1 MKIKGSIKIAI
12 LFIVLILGGVSVFS
26 NAAAIKNIKNVN
38 TSAEK
43 ITDNYMVSISK
54 LNDIR
59 SITQEIHNMSLSHI
73 VATDFDTMLDMVE
86 KIRENEALLNLK
98 LEEYKQYISDS
109 DSKDYDSLKES
120 VENLEYYIPDLLAY
134 SAAGDNENA
143 YSCANNQIALYADE
157 ISEKI
162 FKITENTNN
171 ETEQARKSLSDVYND
186 SVVMSRIIIT
196 VSIAAFGF
204 AVVIVLFRVARPL
217 SIARKGMDEII
228 SDIDNSQGD
237 LTKRIKIV
245 SNDEIA
251 ALGVGINKFLEK
263 LQNILKVISDNAQDM
278 ETVVSDVMVSVD
290 TSNKSVEDVSNVT
303 NELSATMN
311 NMSESAAVINRST
324 SDMEG
329 KVNEIADRTNTI
341 NAYSKEMKVHA
352 DEIESSARTNMENTT
367 EKVNNMLVILKKSIE
382 DSASVNQVSA
392 LTNEILSIARY
403 TKLLSINASIEAAK
417 AGEAGKGFSV
427 VAAEIGTLANS
438 SRECADKIQRINE
451 IVIRSVTNLSENSGE
466 LVEFMTGYILPEFE
480 SFVRSGEEYRN
491 KATFIENS
499 MDEFNEKIIEFQQSM
514 TRISESIASI
524 AHSVNESADGVN
536 MVTERTNILVDDMN
550 RITDKMD
557 INKKISSSLK
567 SETDVFV
574 KL

>member
-1 MKIKGSIKIAI
+1 MKIKGSIKISI
-12 LFIVLILGGVSVFS
+12 LLIVLILGGVSVFS
-26 NAAAIKNIKNVN
+26 NAVAIKNIKNVN

-43 ITDNYMVSISK
+43 ITDEYMVSISK

-59 SITQEIHNMSLSHI
+59 STTQEIHNMSLSHI

-86 KIRENEALLNLK
+86 KIRESEDLLNSK

-109 DSKDYDSLKES
+109 DSKDYESLKES

-143 YSCANNQIALYADE
+143 YSCANNQIAMYADE
-157 ISEKI
+157 IYNKI
-162 FKITENTNN
+162 SRITENTNL
-171 ETEQARKSLSDVYND
+171 ETEQARASLSEVYND
-186 SVVMSRIIIT
+186 SVVMSRTIIAI
-196 VSIAAFGF
+196 SAAAFAF

-217 SIARKGMDEII
+217 SIATKGMNEII
-228 SDIDNSQGD
+228 RDIDNGRGD

-251 ALGVGINKFLEK
+251 ALGMGINRFLEK
-263 LQNILKVISDNAQDM
+263 LQSILKVISDNAQNM
-278 ETVVSDVMVSVD
+278 EAVVSDVMVSVD

-311 NMSESAAVINRST
+311 TMAESASVINQST
-324 SDMEG
+324 SDMEV

-341 NAYSKEMKVHA
+341 NGYSKEMKVHA
-352 DEIESSARTNMENTT
+352 DEIEMSARTNMENTT
-367 EKVNNMLVILKKSIE
+367 RKVNDMLTILKKAIE
-382 DSASVNQVSA
+382 DSGSVNEVSA

-427 VAAEIGTLANS
+427 VASEIGSLANS

-451 IVIRSVTNLSENSGE
+451 IVIKAVTNLSENSGE
-466 LVEFMTGYILPEFE
+466 LVEFMSTCILPEFE
-480 SFVRSGEEYRN
+480 AFVKSGEEYRN

-499 MDEFNEKIIEFQQSM
+499 MDEFNERIIEFQHSM
-514 TRISESIASI
+514 TQISESIDSI
-524 AHSVNESADGVN
+524 ANSVNESAKGVN
-536 MVTERTNILVDDMN
+536 MVTERTNILVNDMN

-557 INKKISSSLK
+557 VNKNVSSSLK
-567 SETDVFV
+567 AETDVFA

>member
-1 MKIKGSIKIAI
+1 MKIKGSIKISI
-12 LFIVLILGGVSVFS
+12 LLIVLILGGVSVFS
-26 NAAAIKNIKNVN
+26 NAVAIKNIKNVN

-43 ITDNYMVSISK
+43 ITDEYMVSISK

-59 SITQEIHNMSLSHI
+59 STTQEIHNMSLSHI

-86 KIRENEALLNLK
+86 KIRESEALLNSK

-109 DSKDYDSLKES
+109 DSKDYESLKES
-120 VENLEYYIPDLLAY
+120 VDNLEYYIPDLLAY

-143 YSCANNQIALYADE
+143 YSCANNQIAMYADE
-157 ISEKI
+157 IYNKI
-162 FKITENTNN
+162 SRITENTNL
-171 ETEQARKSLSDVYND
+171 ETEQARASLSEVYND
-186 SVVMSRIIIT
+186 SVVMSRTIIAI
-196 VSIAAFGF
+196 SAAAFAF

-217 SIARKGMDEII
+217 SIATKGMNEII
-228 SDIDNSQGD
+228 RDIDNGQGD

-251 ALGVGINKFLEK
+251 ALGMGINRFLEK
-263 LQNILKVISDNAQDM
+263 LQSILKVISDNAQNM
-278 ETVVSDVMVSVD
+278 EAVVSDVMVSVD

-311 NMSESAAVINRST
+311 TMAESASVINQST
-324 SDMEG
+324 SDMEV
-329 KVNEIADRTNTI
+329 KVNTIADRTNTI
-341 NAYSKEMKVHA
+341 NGYSKEMKVHA
-352 DEIESSARTNMENTT
+352 DEIEMSARTNMENTT
-367 EKVNNMLVILKKSIE
+367 RKVNDMLTILKKAIE
-382 DSASVNQVSA
+382 DSGSVNEVSA
-392 LTNEILSIARY
+392 LTNEILDIARY

-427 VAAEIGTLANS
+427 VASEIGSLANS

-451 IVIRSVTNLSENSGE
+451 IVIKAVTNLSENSGE
-466 LVEFMTGYILPEFE
+466 LVEFMSTCILPEFE
-480 SFVRSGEEYRN
+480 AFVKSGEEYRN

-499 MDEFNEKIIEFQQSM
+499 MDEFNERIIEFQHSM
-514 TRISESIASI
+514 TQISESIDSI
-524 AHSVNESADGVN
+524 ANSVSESAKGVN

-557 INKKISSSLK
+557 VNKNVSSSLK
-567 SETDVFV
+567 AETDVFA

>member
-1 MKIKGSIKIAI
+1 MKIKGSIKISI
-12 LFIVLILGGVSVFS
+12 LLIVLILGGVSVFS
-26 NAAAIKNIKNVN
+26 NAVAIKNIKNVN

-43 ITDNYMVSISK
+43 ITDEYMVSISK

-59 SITQEIHNMSLSHI
+59 TITQEIHNMSLSHI

-86 KIRENEALLNLK
+86 KIRESEDLLNSK
-98 LEEYKQYISDS
+98 LEEYKQYMS

-120 VENLEYYIPDLLAY
+120 VDNLEYYIPDLLAY

-143 YSCANNQIALYADE
+143 YSCANNQIAMYADE
-157 ISEKI
+157 ISDKI
-162 FKITENTNN
+162 SVITENTSL
-171 ETEQARKSLSDVYND
+171 ETEQARASLSEVYND
-186 SVVMSRIIIT
+186 SVVMSRTIIAI
-196 VSIAAFGF
+196 SAAAFAF

-217 SIARKGMDEII
+217 SIATKGMNEII
-228 SDIDNSQGD
+228 RDIDNGQGD

-251 ALGVGINKFLEK
+251 ALGIGINKFLEK
-263 LQNILKVISDNAQDM
+263 LQNILKVISDNAQNM
-278 ETVVSDVMVSVD
+278 EAVVSDVMVSVD

-311 NMSESAAVINRST
+311 TMSESASVINQST
-324 SDMEG
+324 SDMEE
-329 KVNEIADRTNTI
+329 KVNAIAGRTNTI
-341 NAYSKEMKVHA
+341 NEYSKEMKVHA
-352 DEIESSARTNMENTT
+352 DEIELSARTNMENTT
-367 EKVNNMLVILKKSIE
+367 KKVNDMLTILKKAIE
-382 DSASVNQVSA
+382 DSESVNEVSA

-417 AGEAGKGFSV
+417 AGDAGKGFSV
-427 VAAEIGTLANS
+427 VASEIGSLANS

-451 IVIRSVTNLSENSGE
+451 TVINAVTNLSENSGE
-466 LVEFMTGYILPEFE
+466 LVEFMSACILPEFE
-480 SFVRSGEEYRN
+480 AFVKSGEEYRN

-499 MDEFNEKIIEFQQSM
+499 MDEFNERIIEFQHSM
-514 TRISESIASI
+514 IQISESIDSI
-524 AHSVNESADGVN
+524 ANSVNESAKGVN

-557 INKKISSSLK
+557 VNKNISSSLK
-567 SETDVFV
+567 AETDVFA

>member
-1 MKIKGSIKIAI
+1 MKIKGSIKISI
-12 LFIVLILGGVSVFS
+12 LLIVLILGGVSVFS
-26 NAAAIKNIKNVN
+26 NAVAIKNIKNVN

-43 ITDNYMVSISK
+43 ITDEYMVSISK

-59 SITQEIHNMSLSHI
+59 STTQEIHNMSLSHI

-86 KIRENEALLNLK
+86 KIRESEALLNSK

-109 DSKDYDSLKES
+109 DSKDYESLKES
-120 VENLEYYIPDLLAY
+120 VDNLEYYIPDLLAY

-143 YSCANNQIALYADE
+143 YSCANNQIAMYADE
-157 ISEKI
+157 IYNKI
-162 FKITENTNN
+162 SRITENTNL
-171 ETEQARKSLSDVYND
+171 ETEQARASLSEVYND
-186 SVVMSRIIIT
+186 SVVMSRTIIAI
-196 VSIAAFGF
+196 SAAAFAL

-217 SIARKGMDEII
+217 SIATKGMNEII
-228 SDIDNSQGD
+228 RDIDNGQGD

-251 ALGVGINKFLEK
+251 ALGMGINRFLEK
-263 LQNILKVISDNAQDM
+263 LQSILKVISDNAQNM
-278 ETVVSDVMVSVD
+278 EAVVSDVMVSVD

-311 NMSESAAVINRST
+311 TMAESASVINQST
-324 SDMEG
+324 SDMEV

-341 NAYSKEMKVHA
+341 NGYSKEMKVHA
-352 DEIESSARTNMENTT
+352 DEIEMSARTNMENTT
-367 EKVNNMLVILKKSIE
+367 RKVNDMLTILKKAIE
-382 DSASVNQVSA
+382 DSGSVNEVSA

-427 VAAEIGTLANS
+427 VASEIGSLANS

-451 IVIRSVTNLSENSGE
+451 IVIKAVTNLSENSGE
-466 LVEFMTGYILPEFE
+466 LVEFMSTCILPEFE
-480 SFVRSGEEYRN
+480 AFVKSGEEYRN

-499 MDEFNEKIIEFQQSM
+499 MDEFNERIIEFQHSM
-514 TRISESIASI
+514 TQISESIDSI
-524 AHSVNESADGVN
+524 ANSVNESAKGVN
-536 MVTERTNILVDDMN
+536 MVTERTNILVNDMN

-557 INKKISSSLK
+557 VNKNVSSSLK
-567 SETDVFV
+567 AETDVFA